1 MAINLLK
8 DRGTPLDRQ
17 HFTWQDLVQKP
28 ISKMNVDAF
37 TRVRII
43 LMNGIE
49 SESVR
54 FSHACARMN
63 KELQGYLARVRRKEQ
78 HQQTVVNW
86 LLPADQSPL
95 ETTIGYEQV
104 AIEVT
109 AALAKA
115 EPDPYIAQVEGEDW
129 EMWAREMQSGPAA
142 SSPPPSP
149 PSQPGRR

>member
-54 FSHACARMN
+54 FSHAKSNNLISAWRT
-63 KELQGYLARVRRKEQ
+63 R
-78 HQQTVVNW
+78 
-86 LLPADQSPL
+86 
-95 ETTIGYEQV
+95 
-104 AIEVT
+104 
-109 AALAKA
+109 
-115 EPDPYIAQVEGEDW
+115 
-129 EMWAREMQSGPAA
+129 
-142 SSPPPSP
+142 
-149 PSQPGRR
+149 